1 MRGLLGLI
9 AGVALGAPALAGTL
23 TINPNSFG
31 TIANGGEFIAT
42 VTGSFLGYTPGDTFR
57 TYCLEINERLRV
69 FTPQHVVV
77 NTEAVLGGAGGGSP
91 DPLDARTAYLFR
103 TYAPLV
109 DTNAEADS
117 LQLAIWDLEDEIVTT
132 DAGALA
138 LIADADAW
146 LLANPGAGI
155 GDVRV
160 LNLYDDAALSIH
172 RQDVL
177 ASVIPAPAAVV
188 LGALGLGLIARRRNN
203 A

>member
-1 MRGLLGLI
+1 MRRLLGLV

-31 TIANGGEFIAT
+31 TNADGGEFIAT
-42 VTGSFLGYTPGDTFR
+42 VTDSFLGYSAGDTFR
-57 TYCLEINERLRV
+57 TYCLEINENLRV
-69 FTPQHVVV
+69 FQPQYVVV
-77 NTEAVLGGAGGGSP
+77 NTEAVEGGVGGGSP

-103 TYAPLV
+103 TYSPLV
-109 DTNAEADS
+109 DSNAEADS
-117 LQLAIWDLEDEIVTT
+117 LQLAIWHLEDEIVTT

-146 LLANPGAGI
+146 LASNPGAGI

-177 ASVIPAPAAVV
+177 ASVIPAPAAAV